1 MQSKGLSRVFS
12 NTTVQKHQF
21 LSTQLYCP
29 TLISIRDYEKNCGRE
44 MKTADL
50 LEKPSVEEQMSCLS
64 PVFLFIKGLKLEARQ
79 LTGGDPKG
87 DGLEQ
92 TGMVYIYVKLLE

>member
-1 MQSKGLSRVFS
+1 
-12 NTTVQKHQF
+12 
-21 LSTQLYCP
+21 
-29 TLISIRDYEKNCGRE
+29 

-79 LTGGDPKG
+79 LTGRDPKG

-92 TGMVYIYVKLLE
+92 TGMVYVYVKAIGVTEDVTHPSPYHPLTILQIDGSEVRLQGKAL